1 MSATRRLCPRS
12 LIIKYMKK
20 VFFTGVFLLLS
31 TFSVHAQSIT
41 MRIDAQTQYQRI
53 TGFGGF
59 VCSPQFGYNHMSQT
73 DMKKVWG
80 KGSTLGCNI
89 MRLYIPIGRNS
100 WSQSLQTAK
109 YAKQLGLIVF
119 ASPWGQ
125 PAEWKTNGTIN
136 AKNSDGTT
144 GKLKRENWADYAKY
158 LDDYVVYLRNNGV
171 ELDAISIQ
179 NEPDWPAT
187 YAGCLWS
194 ASEIAEFVRT
204 YGRQISCKIM
214 APETLAV
221 SDSYVNSLNTSTVLP
236 CFDIYGG
243 HLYGGMQSAFKKLA
257 QKGKEI
263 WMTEYLINWNENAST
278 TRNFS
283 WEKDAFN
290 FAHSINDCMLND
302 FNAWVHYAAKRFYG
316 MLGDGQYGTS
326 SGVVTKRG
334 LIMAHY
340 SKYVTGMTR
349 IESTWNNESS
359 VALEGSAYLST
370 SGDTVV
376 AVIINPSNESC
387 TVKLD
392 LPFFTQQGT
401 MTTTSQKVSMKSTD
415 LTLEAET
422 CRPLVDIPESSIST
436 ILFTRSRDRQPSQMK
451 GEMTHFDKIEDQTR
465 TTTNFGTAY
474 RMSNKTVKFDH
485 SNPLISTRTT
495 SDYGFLKLND
505 RYSRL
510 VMKVKKVT
518 STLNYTSALTTLYY
532 VNKAGQVSSH
542 DYGELDLNR
551 KENFNLVFDLSPNTL
566 KDGCRAL
573 IGMTNNN
580 WSSTLTITFGDVY
593 LATGNQYA
601 GTLSGVYGSDDSYLL
616 DFINDPSCTSINM
629 KDVSEL
635 PNSLPFAE
643 SNRIIFFPEGVE
655 STSTNVV
662 IGGQCNVLRLTEHG
676 GDFRPADSFE
686 AKEAIFTC
694 DINSYRMMM
703 LPFETTIPQDVNI
716 YTLSSDGKTELIT
729 DGKIQA
735 HHPVLVEGQGHVT
748 FTGAGIVAYST
759 SPIDNWLRGTYTQI
773 PLYANDYVLGNQGG
787 QWGFIRLTSS
797 SVLNPFDV
805 YAQFNSTES
814 FIPLELS
821 TSGIAEVNTFDE
833 NEPQQTYNLLGQR
846 VKSVQKGLF
855 IVNGKKYMK

>member
-1 MSATRRLCPRS
+1 
-12 LIIKYMKK
+12 MKLK
-20 VFFTGVFLLLS
+20 SIVVTLLLLTTS
-31 TFSVHAQSIT
+31 FLHAQSISL
-41 MRIDAQTQYQRI
+41 RIDAQTQYQKI

-89 MRLYIPIGRNS
+89 MRLYIPIGRNA

-194 ASEIAEFVRT
+194 ASEMAEFVRT

-221 SDSYVNSLNTSTVLP
+221 SDSYVNSLNTSSTLP

-257 QKGKEI
+257 QQGKEI

-278 TRNFS
+278 TRNFA

-290 FAHSINDCMLND
+290 FAHSINDCMVND
-302 FNAWVHYAAKRFYG
+302 FNAWIHYAAKRFYG

-326 SGVVTKRG
+326 SGNVTKRG
-334 LIMAHY
+334 YIMAHY
-340 SKYVTGMTR
+340 SKFVTGMTR
-349 IESTWNNESS
+349 IKSTWNNESNVS
-359 VALEGSAYLST
+359 LEGSAYLSA

-376 AVIINPSNESC
+376 AVVINPDNESC

-392 LPFFTQQGT
+392 LPFYTQEGQIL
-401 MTTTSQKVSMKSTD
+401 TTTKTTSMKKTD
-415 LTLEAET
+415 LSQEET
-422 CRPLVDIPESSIST
+422 CRPLVEIPASSVST
-436 ILFTRSRDRQPSQMK
+436 ILFIRSRDRQPSQMQ
-451 GEMTHFDKIEDQTR
+451 GTMAHFDKIEDQKSTKSA
-465 TTTNFGTAY
+465 FGTAY
-474 RMSNKTVKFDH
+474 RLSNKTVKFDH

-495 SDYGFLKLND
+495 ADYGVLQLND

-510 VMKVKKVT
+510 GMKVRKVT

-532 VNKAGQVSSH
+532 VNKAGKVASH

-551 KENFNLVFDLSPNTL
+551 KENFNIILDLSPNTL
-566 KDGCRAL
+566 TDGCQAL
-573 IGMTNNN
+573 IGLTNNN
-580 WSSTLTITFGDVY
+580 WSSTLTITFDDVY

-601 GTLSGVYGSDDSYLL
+601 GTLSGTYGADDSYLF
-616 DFINDPSCTSINM
+616 DFTTDPNCTSIDMSAVNG
-629 KDVSEL
+629 L
-635 PNSLPFAE
+635 PNSLDLKE
-643 SNRIIFFPEGVE
+643 SNRVIFLPENVE
-655 STSTNVV
+655 CNNNNVV
-662 IGGQCNVLRLTEHG
+662 FGNECNQLILTENG
-676 GDFRPADSFE
+676 GDFRPAKNFE
-686 AKEAIFTC
+686 TKNASFTC
-694 DINSYRMMM
+694 HIDPYRMLM
-703 LPFETTIPQDVNI
+703 LPFEAIVPQGAKV
-716 YTLSSDGKTELIT
+716 YQLAT
-729 DGKIQA
+729 DGSTQLLTDEKIPA
-735 HHPVLVEGQGHVT
+735 HQPVLIEAQGDVT
-748 FTGAGIVAYST
+748 FTGTGNVSYAT
-759 SPIDNWLRGTYTQI
+759 SPIDSWLRGSYTQI
-773 PLYANDYVLGNQGG
+773 PLYANDYVLGKQGE
-787 QWGFIRLTSS
+787 QWGLLRLSAPST
-797 SVLNPFDV
+797 LNPFDA
-805 YAQFNSTES
+805 YAQINSSET
-814 FIPLELS
+814 FIPLDLS
-821 TSGIAEVNTFDE
+821 TSGIAHIQSDNKNHPAF
-833 NEPQQTYNLLGQR
+833 NIMGQR
-846 VKSVQKGLF
+846 VLSSQKGIV
-855 IVNGKKYMK
+855 IVNGKKYINK